1 MSKLNH
7 LPTAATRLLGN
18 CIQGR
23 AATVIGAT
31 ASAITSTVAVVSV
44 IDGITRAVA
53 AFTNQ
58 ALTALA
64 PADLASSLANWL
76 QPWGKAGFYV
86 QPANTTVY
94 YVVVVNAAGA
104 IRVVQGTWNGQIL
117 TDPSG
122 YTVTGVGDVPD
133 IPDGVVPL
141 AILKVASGGSTFTPG
156 TTALTGLVTIF
167 ETSVLPSVA
176 KP

>member
-7 LPTAATRLLGN
+7 LPTAAQRLLGN

-58 ALTALA
+58 ALVALLGSDLPTA
-64 PADLASSLANWL
+64 LANWL
-76 QPWGKAGFYV
+76 QPSGRTTFYV

-104 IRVVQGTWNGQIL
+104 IRIVQGTFSGQIL

-122 YTVTGVGDVPD
+122 YTVTGDGSVPD

-141 AILKVASGGSTFTPG
+141 AILKIASGGATFTPG
-156 TTALTGLVTIF
+156 TTAMTGLLTVI

>member
-1 MSKLNH
+1 MSKMNH
-7 LPTAATRLLGN
+7 LPTAAQRLLGN

-23 AATVIGAT
+23 AAVVIGAT
-31 ASAITSTVAVVSV
+31 TSAITSTVAVVSV
-44 IDGITRAVA
+44 IDGITRGVA

-64 PADLASSLANWL
+64 ASDLGSALANWL
-76 QPWGKAGFYV
+76 QPWGRPGFYV

-94 YVVVVNAAGA
+94 YVVVVNAAGN
-104 IRVVQGTWNGQIL
+104 IRVVQGTWAGQLL

-122 YTVTGVGDVPD
+122 YTQVGVGDVPD

-156 TTALTGLVTIF
+156 TTALTGITTII

>member
-1 MSKLNH
+1 MSKLSH

-31 ASAITSTVAVVSV
+31 AAAITSTVAVVSV
-44 IDGITRAVA
+44 IDGVTRAVA

-58 ALTALA
+58 ALTALLA
-64 PADLASSLANWL
+64 SDLAIGLANWL
-76 QPWGKAGFYV
+76 QPSGLVGFYT

-94 YVVVVNAAGA
+94 YVVVVNAAGS
-104 IRVVQGTWNGQIL
+104 IRIVQGTYSGQPL
-117 TDPSG
+117 VNPFG
-122 YTVTGVGDVPD
+122 YTVVGDGSVPD

-141 AILKVASGGSTFTPG
+141 AILKLASGGSVFIPG
-156 TTALTGLVTIF
+156 TTALTALVTII
-167 ETSVLPSVA
+167 ETSVLPSTQ